1 MSKRCVL
8 FIFMVASLLIINGCS
23 KKNADN
29 EKKAIA
35 EAINSTIGW
44 FEKKDFDLLYSVS
57 ADDEDYFIFHPTSDA
72 TIHGIEAFREFS
84 EIWKDPDTKYV
95 SHAIS
100 DLRIH
105 LHESFQV
112 AWFSAFLDDCG
123 EYHGQ
128 KSCYDDARWTGVL
141 EKRKGK
147 WVIMQMHFSFAED
160 LVRKEVESEMANRM
174 ANHKNS
180 LLK

>member
-1 MSKRCVL
+1 MSKKCIL
-8 FIFMVASLLIINGCS
+8 FFFVVVSSLISIGCS
-23 KKNADN
+23 EKNADN

-44 FEKKDFDLLYSVS
+44 FENKDFDLLFSVS

-72 TIHGIEAFREFS
+72 TIHGIDAFREFS

-95 SHAIS
+95 SHSIT

-123 EYHGQ
+123 EYQGE

-160 LVRKEVESEMANRM
+160 LVRKKTESEITTSMVNQ
-174 ANHKNS
+174 KNA